1 MGADSGPMQ
10 SETVALSRGAVLLA
24 RAMRIRGHNQTA
36 VGVAV
41 GVGRNVVCRWLSGQR
56 RAALEYAVRIERA
69 YGVPV
74 SSWSQ
79 TCRRRRSRRTTRQE
93 S

>member
-1 MGADSGPMQ
+1 MQ
-10 SETVALSRGAVLLA
+10 SRTVALSRGAVLLA
-24 RAMRIRGHNQTA
+24 RAMRARGHNQTA

-56 RAALEYAVRIERA
+56 RAALEYALRLERT
-69 YGVPV
+69 YGIPV

-79 TCRRRRSRRTTRQE
+79 TPRRARRASQE
-93 S
+93 T